1 MISIILGGAVG
12 DREFDSWINLNC
24 KHVYRLSPFK
34 KGDFA
39 KFAAAVTESRN
50 HIVSKNYL
58 GAEVDRIRA
67 NDPILVHISEEELKN
82 LSLEEILTKTR
93 AYVYLAEDAELE
105 FKVCAYSSQIGGELV
120 KVITGE
126 E

>member
-12 DREFDSWINLNC
+12 DREFESWINLNC
-24 KHVYRLSPFK
+24 KHVYSLSPFK

-39 KFAAAVTESRN
+39 KFAAAVTESRLM
-50 HIVSKNYL
+50 IVKQDYL
-58 GAEVDRIRA
+58 GGKTDSIKA
-67 NDPILVHISEEELKN
+67 NDPILVHVSEEDLKN
-82 LSLEEILTKTR
+82 LSLDEILTKTK
-93 AYVYLAEDAELE
+93 AYVYLAEDAGLE
-105 FKVCAYSSQIGGELV
+105 FKVCAYSSQVGSELV